1 MQSNDTT
8 RKIVHSKIRRTA
20 VCQDFQPGRTA
31 GTERFTRPLR
41 STGEDYLP
49 KEQIETMTHKE
60 IVPEESERIDQRQSR
75 TSSDTNSQRSPI
87 RSTSNGV
94 TENNPKKKQT
104 KQGSGTH
111 PKKLTQSDER
121 YQQATS
127 D

>member
-1 MQSNDTT
+1 MQNNDTT

-20 VCQDFQPGRTA
+20 VCQDFQTGRTA
-31 GTERFTRPLR
+31 GTERFTRPLI

-94 TENNPKKKQT
+94 TENNPKKKTNQT
-104 KQGSGTH
+104 GFWNTPQKTN
-111 PKKLTQSDER
+111 TV
-121 YQQATS
+121 
-127 D
+127 